1 MTASKESKT
10 IYEKTLLFTASS
22 LSSLLYF
29 FLHRVFRYRREVV
42 SANLLA
48 SFPDKNAREIRKM
61 TTAYYKH
68 MGDLI
73 IEPILFILIG
83 SKGRSKLAR
92 YSNIEFVEKFYEH
105 KRNVVALAS
114 HYGNWEYLINIPK
127 MTRFS
132 LITAYSPLTQ
142 KFANKWLLKIRSLY
156 GVNLIAKNSFYKGV
170 LTTMRSAVNP
180 IITVVIADQRPAPG
194 SNKYFVDFLGQ
205 STCVQLGAERLANA
219 SGSVVLFLECQ
230 KKARFHYE
238 YTFHSLG
245 DEQTSAKPLSITQA
259 YYNMLEK
266 NIIASPNHWLWSH
279 KRWKPVAGKA

>member
-1 MTASKESKT
+1 MTVSKEYKT
-10 IYEKTLLFTASS
+10 PYEKTLLFTASS
-22 LSSLLYF
+22 ISSLIYF

-205 STCVQLGAERLANA
+205 STCVQLGAERLATA

-245 DEQTSAKPLSITQA
+245 DEQASAEPMGITQA
-259 YYNMLEK
+259 YYHMLEK
-266 NIIASPNHWLWSH
+266 NIMASPNHWLWSH
-279 KRWKPVAGKA
+279 KRWKPVSGKA

>member
-1 MTASKESKT
+1 MAASKKSKT
-10 IYEKTLLFTASS
+10 IYENILLFTASS
-22 LSSLLYF
+22 LSSLIYF
-29 FLHRVFRYRREVV
+29 LLHRVFRYRHDVV
-42 SANLLA
+42 SSNLLA
-48 SFPDKNAREIRKM
+48 SFPDKNTDEIKKM
-61 TTAYYKH
+61 TKGYYRH

-73 IEPILFILIG
+73 IEPILFVLIG
-83 SKGRSKLAR
+83 SKGRSKLAS

-105 KRNVVALAS
+105 RKNVVALAS

-132 LITAYSPLTQ
+132 PITAYSPLTH
-142 KFANKWLLKIRSLY
+142 KVANKWLLKIRSLY

-180 IITVVIADQRPAPG
+180 IITIVIADQRPAPG

-219 SGSVVLFLECQ
+219 SGSEVVFLECR

-245 DEQTSAKPLSITQA
+245 NETVAAQPLSITQA

-266 NIIASPNHWLWSH
+266 NILASPNHWLWSH
-279 KRWKPVAGKA
+279 KRWKPVAGNA